1 MRRRLFALAGFASG
15 ALAGTAAYRH
25 WFGGSRERLDVY
37 FDDGSFVTFGAG
49 SPEAARLLPLARQV
63 LAVAGNAGGQAAG
76 VRPEDRAAEGGPGAG
91 RA

>member
-15 ALAGTAAYRH
+15 ALAGAAVYRH
-25 WFGGSRERLDVY
+25 WLGGDRERLDVY

-63 LAVAGNAGGQAAG
+63 LLAT
-76 VRPEDRAAEGGPGAG
+76 G
-91 RA
+91 RT